1 MQMPQR
7 KQAAEPGCYAALHI
21 RLFAPVCGQKLN
33 LAKCT
38 KFYDYLKFIDFS
50 TDHYTEKHCLFVYVL
65 YCRRKIIAIYGILS
79 TVFLSDCEVDVSK
92 TLPCKKLLTS
102 FVIICY
108 VVLIVASGCTFHQKK
123 RGIVFRGDWAF
134 EVNRTPW
141 VGHPGNTDIPGMEE
155 EKKSKSDCINEKSSL
170 SDSLLGPLASLK
182 GKCRCKNCAP
192 AGGNINIT
200 SYNPTVAN
208 TFPSPVTGAY
218 PGTPPGALTLPPG
231 AIVVPTGVLMPNG
244 MILPHHLFITQPGA
258 ATYNGINPAV
268 GQPVQNVQPENS
280 TSLAVV
286 PGQIL
291 QPSTENTQNSENTP
305 TNQTLQQPQ
314 LAAPGTT
321 TSYMT
326 PAVSPEVQAMAAQQA
341 TLQGLNTSNP
351 MLINPA
357 PGQVV
362 AGLSM
367 TGTQAPGYPP
377 IGYAVAGYSP
387 GYAQQVY
394 PPLSGPLAAGMSQ
407 QQIQQQALAAG
418 RPQTENPPEELEE
431 PSSQRHV
438 AVMPYPRHH
447 PMPTRPVYQRNM
459 GMAPGYAMVQSPMQ
473 ARPNM
478 YGSAQSATVLQSQI
492 NQTAAMQER
501 QMMLERQRQALIMQ
515 QNMAVQ
521 QSNVRRNNNTVA
533 AKQPAIADEYAA
545 EEIAPPPPGS
555 KILLANHQTPIL
567 QSPQKRS
574 SQAPPMP
581 TTSGKKSR

>member
-1 MQMPQR
+1 M
-7 KQAAEPGCYAALHI
+7 
-21 RLFAPVCGQKLN
+21 
-33 LAKCT
+33 
-38 KFYDYLKFIDFS
+38 
-50 TDHYTEKHCLFVYVL
+50 
-65 YCRRKIIAIYGILS
+65 
-79 TVFLSDCEVDVSK
+79 SK

-102 FVIICY
+102 CVILCY
-108 VVLIVASGCTFHQKK
+108 VVLFVASGCTAHQKK

-155 EKKSKSDCINEKSSL
+155 EKKSKNDCEKSSL
-170 SDSLLGPLASLK
+170 GDSLLGPLASLK

-192 AGGNINIT
+192 TGGNINIT

-218 PGTPPGALTLPPG
+218 PGTPPGALSLPPG

-244 MILPHHLFITQPGA
+244 MILPHHLFITQPGVT
-258 ATYNGINPAV
+258 TYSGTNPAT
-268 GQPVQNVQPENS
+268 GQPVQNVLPENPAS
-280 TSLAVV
+280 IAVV
-286 PGQIL
+286 PNQSSQ
-291 QPSTENTQNSENTP
+291 QPATNTQQGQNNENSVP
-305 TNQTLQQPQ
+305 SQTLQQPQ
-314 LAAPGTT
+314 LSAPVGMGTPQVMQNAVQLGLLQPGL
-321 TSYMT
+321 YGAVT
-326 PAVSPEVQAMAAQQA
+326 PAVSPEVRAMAAQQA
-341 TLQGLNTSNP
+341 TLQGLNASNP

-394 PPLSGPLAAGMSQ
+394 PPLTGPLTTGMP
-407 QQIQQQALAAG
+407 QQQAMAAG
-418 RPQTENPPEELEE
+418 RSQAETPGTPSEELEE
-431 PSSQRHV
+431 SPSQRQV
-438 AVMPYPRHH
+438 AIMPYPRHH

-459 GMAPGYAMVQSPMQ
+459 GMAPGYAMVQTPMTSPYTPMQ

-478 YGSAQSATVLQSQI
+478 YGAAQPATPLQSQI
-492 NQTAAMQER
+492 NQAAAMQER

-521 QSNVRRNNNTVA
+521 QSNARRNNNTLA
-533 AKQPAIADEYAA
+533 AKQPVIEDEYA
-545 EEIAPPPPGS
+545 EEETAPTPPGS

-567 QSPQKRS
+567 QPAPKRS
-574 SQAPPMP
+574 SQSPAIPA
-581 TTSGKKSR
+581 TSGKKSR